1 MTNERRMNTLDTAL
15 LAALEAGGYFKSRY
29 QTELVVKTKSSL
41 ADVVTDV
48 DAECERLIRSR
59 IRSCHP
65 DHQILGEEAV
75 APGHDAAV
83 EATRNVLGQP
93 HLWIVDPL
101 DGTTNFV
108 NAIPL
113 SVVSIAYAEHDDIQI
128 GVVFDPYRDE
138 VFYAV
143 RGQGAY
149 RSNEAEVRAWLA
161 QADGSSLPGV
171 RMSVSGVDELR
182 RAVMATGLPVRHHD
196 RALVMTNVARLV
208 SQVKSLRTLGA
219 AALHLAYLAAGRID
233 VFWEFDL
240 NAWDM
245 AAGVLLIQEAGGI
258 VQDLNGQPF
267 RLDTRDVAASS
278 DGTLNGVVREF
289 LNAPS

>member
-1 MTNERRMNTLDTAL
+1 M
-15 LAALEAGGYFKSRY
+15 
-29 QTELVVKTKSSL
+29 

-48 DAECERLIRSR
+48 DAECERLIRSL
-59 IRSCHP
+59 ILSHHP
-65 DHQILGEEAV
+65 DHQILGEEGV

-108 NAIPL
+108 SGIPL
-113 SVVSIAYAEHDDIQI
+113 SVVSIAYAEHDDIQT

-149 RSNEAEVRAWLA
+149 RSNEANVRAWLG
-161 QADGSSLPGV
+161 QTQTDGSSLPGV

-182 RAVMATGLPVRHHD
+182 RAVMATGLPVRHRD
-196 RALVMTNVARLV
+196 RDLVMMNVARLV
-208 SQVKSLRTLGA
+208 SRVKSLRTLGA

-240 NAWDM
+240 NAWDI

-278 DGTLNGVVREF
+278 DGTLSGFVREF
-289 LNAPS
+289 LNAQS